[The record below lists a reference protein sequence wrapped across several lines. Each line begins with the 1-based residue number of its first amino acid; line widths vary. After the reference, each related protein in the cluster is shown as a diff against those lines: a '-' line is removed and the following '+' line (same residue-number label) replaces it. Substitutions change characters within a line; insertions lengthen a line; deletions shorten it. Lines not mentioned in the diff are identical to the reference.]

1 MGKSSQTNY
10 PISYNKCN
18 APFEII
24 HSELCGLAPVMTT
37 AGFRWFVTFINDCT
51 RVSWVYVLKYK
62 KDVLLVF

>member
-37 AGFRWFVTFINDCT
+37 AGFR
-51 RVSWVYVLKYK
+51 
-62 KDVLLVF
+62 